1 MLPITMISIGSRDG
15 LPFSASFFSDLDF
28 GLVLAKE
35 KSLGLRGRPGIL
47 NGLTPRKADC
57 AKTKRAIEQRELG
70 NIVPVR
76 FTCGQRDFHV
86 GEVVNAL
93 TEGAI

>member
-70 NIVPVR
+70 NIPVR
-76 FTCGQRDFHV
+76 STCGQGNFHV